1 MGSTEQN
8 NDDLVGTPAKTTI
21 EDSMEGK
28 PKPNEN
34 TVKLKKL
41 MRQLSESNPIMTG
54 NSTSL
59 AKRYTRILCVVAL
72 YW

>member
-8 NDDLVGTPAKTTI
+8 NDDLVGTAKTTI

-59 AKRYTRILCVVAL
+59 AKRYTRILSVVAL